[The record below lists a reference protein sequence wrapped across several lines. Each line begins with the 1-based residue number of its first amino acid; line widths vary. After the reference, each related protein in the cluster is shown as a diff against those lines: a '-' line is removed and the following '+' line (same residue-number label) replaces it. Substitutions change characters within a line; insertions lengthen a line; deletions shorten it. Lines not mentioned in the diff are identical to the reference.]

1 MEAEIMA
8 AGETFNCEI
17 FKKKTM
23 VDGNFSWIRHSIK
36 PL

>member
-17 FKKKTM
+17 FKKNYGRWKFQLDKT
-23 VDGNFSWIRHSIK
+23 
-36 PL
+36 L